1 MNSNLSDFL
10 YFKMNRQLSLFDYA
24 KVVVVGAELA
34 RLLQID
40 PDVAVDLLLLNL
52 HVVGEGS
59 REEEY
64 NALAYLA
71 EGTVL
76 ADFAEALNES
86 NVQSRFLL
94 DLADSG
100 LLFGL
105 TLLDVTLREA
115 PVPAVIV
122 LDEENLCVLPRLV
135 ENYAAAGFLVQT
147 AYRLELYVSQPRED
161 LSQLGLIENLAVG
174 RYDPSLMLP
183 NSETLTF
190 SAIILPPPFIIFQ
203 TKI

>member
-135 ENYAAAGFLVQT
+135 EDYAAAGI
-147 AYRLELYVSQPRED
+147 D
-161 LSQLGLIENLAVG
+161 LSFMFLSRE
-174 RYDPSLMLP
+174 R
-183 NSETLTF
+183 
-190 SAIILPPPFIIFQ
+190 IFRSSGS
-203 TKI
+203 